1 VYQRCF
7 QTCFLFSNRKE
18 GRPFMLIQLDYT
30 DGRPIYEQIKDGIKK
45 LILMNVLMPDEKL
58 QSVRSLAMD
67 LSTNPN
73 TVQRAYSDLE
83 REGYIYTVPGK
94 GNFVRKNVNLKS
106 EKARELRTEIED
118 ILKQADELGIDR
130 YELLRGL

>member
-1 VYQRCF
+1 
-7 QTCFLFSNRKE
+7 
-18 GRPFMLIQLDYT
+18 MLVQLDYT

-83 REGYIYTVPGK
+83 REGYIYTDRRNGAH
-94 GNFVRKNVNLKS
+94 VRKEFSEAKELS
-106 EKARELRTEIED
+106 EKS
-118 ILKQADELGIDR
+118 K
-130 YELLRGL
+130 ELLQQIISEAKICGMTQEEFLKICENMYKG

>member
-1 VYQRCF
+1 
-7 QTCFLFSNRKE
+7 
-18 GRPFMLIQLDYT
+18 MLVQLDYT
-30 DGRPIYEQIKDGIKK
+30 DSRPIYEQIKDGIKK